1 MAVSLCSAGAQ
12 PLNNHA
18 QDLAASV
25 ERASAATSRRRSRPP
40 QPLRTGLSPLS
51 ARPMPDTGLNANR
64 SAYNARLA
72 NRTDMIRL
80 SRVTLRRGAKTLL
93 EGADIA
99 LNPGDKIGLIGA
111 NGSGKSSLF
120 ALLRGELHADSG
132 EVDYP
137 ARWRVAYV
145 AQETPEL
152 ERPALEYAIDGDTT
166 LRKLEAK
173 LASAE
178 AANDGH
184 LIGELHAAMGDSGAY
199 TVRSR
204 AEQLLHG
211 LGFTHEQMGEP
222 VASFSGGWRMRLNLA
237 QALMCPSDLL
247 LLDEPTN
254 HLDLDA
260 ILWLEEWLKRY
271 ARTLLIVSH
280 DRDFLDGV
288 VGVIVHIDAK
298 KLRRYSGNYSSF
310 ERQRAAA
317 VVLAAAQFQKQQRER
332 EHLESFINRFRAK
345 ATKAKQAQS
354 RMKMLAKMEEL
365 APLHVS
371 APFSFEFREPL
382 KAPNPL
388 LVLEDADAGY
398 KMNGAPDKTVV
409 RNINFSLQSGQ
420 RYGLLGIN
428 GAGKST
434 LIKTIAGELAPL
446 AGKAIFNKGLAVGYF
461 AQHQIEML
469 RHDESPLWHLAR
481 IAQNTREQDLR
492 NYLGGFNFP
501 GDMASTS
508 IATFSGGEKARL
520 ALVLIVWQPPNLLLL
535 DEPTNHLD
543 LETREALTVAL
554 AQFEGTLVLVSHD
567 RHLLRATTD
576 QFLIIAEG
584 RLAPFDGD
592 LEDYRD
598 WLFKTKL
605 APAEA
610 AAPLPEAKKRA
621 VTAPPAPA
629 RREQKRREAEE
640 RQRQSAARKPIESR
654 IKRLE
659 EKMAKLSA
667 QKSAVD
673 AQLADP
679 AAYGEAQKEAL
690 KTLILDQAYVARE
703 LAQLEAEWLE
713 QQQRLEQVTA

>member
-1 MAVSLCSAGAQ
+1 
-12 PLNNHA
+12 
-18 QDLAASV
+18 
-25 ERASAATSRRRSRPP
+25 
-40 QPLRTGLSPLS
+40 
-51 ARPMPDTGLNANR
+51 
-64 SAYNARLA
+64 
-72 NRTDMIRL
+72 MIRL
-80 SRVTLRRGAKTLL
+80 SQVTLRRGAKTLL
-93 EGADIA
+93 EGADAA

-120 ALLRGELHADSG
+120 ALLRGELHADKG
-132 EVDYP
+132 EADYP
-137 ARWRVAYV
+137 ARWRVACV
-145 AQETPEL
+145 AQETPAL
-152 ERPALEYAIDGDTT
+152 ARPALEYAIDGDTT
-166 LRKLEAK
+166 LRRLEAR
-173 LASAE
+173 LAE
-178 AANDGH
+178 AETANDGH
-184 LIGELHAAMGDSGAY
+184 LIGELHAALGDADAY

-211 LGFTHEQMGEP
+211 LGFSHEQMGEP
-222 VASFSGGWRMRLNLA
+222 VATFSGGWRMRLNLA

-260 ILWLEEWLKRY
+260 ILWLEDWLKRY
-271 ARTLLIVSH
+271 AGTLLVVSH

-288 VGVIVHIDAK
+288 VDVVVHIDAK

-317 VVLAAAQFQKQQRER
+317 VVLAAAQYEKQQRER
-332 EHLESFINRFRAK
+332 AHLESFINRFRAK

-382 KAPNPL
+382 KAPDPL

-398 KMNGAPDKTVV
+398 KMENAPDKTVV

-434 LIKTIAGELAPL
+434 LIKTIAGELKPL

-469 RHDESPLWHLAR
+469 RHDESPLWHLSR
-481 IAQNTREQDLR
+481 IATNVREQDLR

-501 GDMASTS
+501 GDMATTS

-520 ALVLIVWQPPNLLLL
+520 ALALIVWQRPNLLLL

-605 APAEA
+605 APTEEA
-610 AAPLPEAKKRA
+610 VPLPEAKKPA
-621 VTAPPAPA
+621 AAAPPAAPA
-629 RREQKRREAEE
+629 RREQKRREAEA

-659 EKMAKLSA
+659 EKMAKLNA
-667 QKSAVD
+667 QKAAID

-679 AAYGEAQKEAL
+679 AIYAEANKDAL

-713 QQQRLEQVTA
+713 QQQRLEQLASGK